1 MQTEFEFTLPKG
13 YLDDEGG
20 VHRMGT
26 MRLSTAMDEIVPLRD
41 PRVRSN
47 PAYAT
52 VIILSRVITQLGAV
66 DEVTPRVVE
75 RFFACDLN
83 YLQKFYRQ
91 INELDDEIHTEM
103 HNSRHGDHAE
113 RSAAHTPLPPSTG
126 DYSPLTSH
134 EEPFGEEQSY
144 LSNSHVSTSHEA
156 MSSDLAD
163 ITHLR
168 ESSDPAL
175 ESQFFA

>member
-13 YLDDEGG
+13 YLDDDGI
-20 VHRMGT
+20 VHRVGI

-52 VIILSRVITQLGAV
+52 VIILSRVITRLGALEDV
-66 DEVTPRVVE
+66 SPRVVE

-91 INELDDEIHTEM
+91 INELDDDLEGEQAFPQERATQEEI
-103 HNSRHGDHAE
+103 
-113 RSAAHTPLPPSTG
+113 
-126 DYSPLTSH
+126 
-134 EEPFGEEQSY
+134 GEE
-144 LSNSHVSTSHEA
+144 SNVF
-156 MSSDLAD
+156 SSPEPSIA
-163 ITHLR
+163 
-168 ESSDPAL
+168 
-175 ESQFFA
+175 SQF